1 MEVKER
7 VWLAKYP
14 SKVPPNLTYPEI
26 PLDQLLHDTAIK
38 YSNAT
43 ATIFYGAKMTYRE
56 IDEAVTAFAGA
67 LARLGIGLG
76 ERVGVLLPNS
86 PPFVIA
92 YYGII
97 RRGSVVVQMNPLLSV
112 HELRN
117 ELEDSGAIALV
128 TTDPLLDK
136 AVEASRETGVKHII
150 ITSLAAYVPLL
161 IRPVVRAR
169 TRPKGEIKFPEGVQ
183 VHSFESLLRE
193 GRKPPREDFDPK
205 KHAAV
210 FQYTGGTTGL
220 PKAAML
226 SHFNLVANTLQTAAW
241 TYELNVGKEVFL
253 CVLPFFHSYGMTVG
267 MNLAIVKASAM
278 LLLPK
283 FDPAETAR
291 AIQQHKATLFPGV
304 ASMYAAV
311 AHHAE
316 RSRVDISS
324 VKVCVSG
331 GGPLPREVHDRFV
344 RATGAKLV
352 EGYGLTEASPVTHCN
367 PIWEGENRIGSIGLP
382 FPDTHCKIVDL
393 ETGTRELQPGEV
405 GELVIKGPQVMLG
418 YWNRPEETNQTLRDG
433 WLYTGDIASMD
444 EDGYFRI
451 VDRKKELVIVGGFN
465 VYPREVEEVLY
476 QHPKVFEAA
485 VVGVKHPLR
494 GETVKAFVVLKEGE
508 HATEAELIA
517 YCRGKLASYK
527 VPREIEF
534 VKELPKSP
542 AGKVLKWVLKQR
554 VEEKGGRG

>member
-14 SKVPPNLTYPEI
+14 SRVPPTLTYPEV
-26 PLDQLLHDTAIK
+26 PLDQLLRETAAK
-38 YSNAT
+38 YPSAT

-56 IDEAVTAFAGA
+56 IDEGASAFAGA
-67 LARLGIGLG
+67 LVKLGI
-76 ERVGVLLPNS
+76 EQNDRVGILLPNS
-86 PPFVIA
+86 PPFVMA
-92 YYGII
+92 YYGIV
-97 RRGSVVVQMNPLLSV
+97 RRGSIVVQMNPMLSV

-117 ELEDSGAIALV
+117 ELKDSGAVALV

-136 AVEASRETGVKHII
+136 AAEACQETDVRHLIVA
-150 ITSLAAYVPLL
+150 SPASYVPLL
-161 IRPVVRAR
+161 IRPVIKAKAK
-169 TRPKGEIKFPEGVQ
+169 PKGEVRFPPNVQ

-193 GRKPPREDFDPK
+193 GRKPPKVDFDPK
-205 KHAAV
+205 EQVAV

-226 SHFNLVANTLQTAAW
+226 THFNLVANALQTAAW
-241 TYELNVGKEVFL
+241 TYGLETGKEVFL

-283 FDPAETAR
+283 FDPVETAK
-291 AIQQHKATLFPGV
+291 AIQQYKATLFPGV
-304 ASMYAAV
+304 AAMYAAV
-311 AHHAE
+311 AYHAE
-316 RSRVDISS
+316 KGKVDISS

-344 RATGAKLV
+344 KATGAKLV

-382 FPDTHCKIVDL
+382 FPDTDCKIVDL
-393 ETGTRELQPGEV
+393 ETGTRELPPGEV
-405 GELVIKGPQVMLG
+405 GELVIKGPQVMKG
-418 YWNRPEETNQTLRDG
+418 YWNRPEETAQTLRDG

-476 QHPKVFEAA
+476 QHPKVLEAA

-494 GETVKAFVVLKEGE
+494 GEMVKAFVVLKEGE
-508 HATEAELIA
+508 HATETELISF
-517 YCRGKLASYK
+517 CRERLASYK
-527 VPREIEF
+527 VPREITF
-534 VKELPKSP
+534 VKELPKTP
-542 AGKVLKWVLKQR
+542 AGKVLKWVLKQQA
-554 VEEKGGRG
+554 EQSQ

>member
-14 SKVPPNLTYPEI
+14 SKVPPTLTYPEV
-26 PLDQLLHDTAIK
+26 PLDQLLRDTASK
-38 YSNAT
+38 YPSAT

-56 IDEAVTAFAGA
+56 IDEAATAFAGA
-67 LARLGIGLG
+67 LARLGIELG
-76 ERVGVLLPNS
+76 DRVGVLLPNS

-97 RRGSVVVQMNPLLSV
+97 RRGGIVVQMNPLLSV

-117 ELEDSGAIALV
+117 ELNDSGAVALV

-136 AVEASRETGVKHII
+136 AAEACQGTGVRHIVVA
-150 ITSLAAYVPLL
+150 SPAAYVPLL
-161 IRPVVRAR
+161 MRPIVKAKA
-169 TRPKGEIKFPEGVQ
+169 RPKGEVRFPEGVQ

-193 GRKPPREDFDPK
+193 GHKPHRVDFDPK
-205 KHAAV
+205 DHVAV

-226 SHFNLVANTLQTAAW
+226 THFNLVANALQTAAW
-241 TYELNVGKEVFL
+241 TYGLEVGKEVFL

-283 FDPAETAR
+283 FDPVETTK
-291 AIQQHKATLFPGV
+291 AIQQYKATLFPGV

-311 AHHAE
+311 AYHAE
-316 RSRVDISS
+316 KSKIDISS

-352 EGYGLTEASPVTHCN
+352 EGYGLSEASPVTHCN

-382 FPDTHCKIVDL
+382 FPDTDCKIVDL
-393 ETGTRELQPGEV
+393 ETGTRELPPGET
-405 GELVIKGPQVMLG
+405 GELIIKGPQVMKG
-418 YWNRPEETNQTLRDG
+418 YWNRPEETAQTLRDG

-476 QHPKVFEAA
+476 QHPKVLEAA

-494 GETVKAFVVLKEGE
+494 GEAVKAFVVLKEGE

-517 YCRGKLASYK
+517 FCREKLASYK

-542 AGKVLKWVLKQR
+542 AGKILKWVLKQQA
-554 VEEKGGRG
+554 EKSQ

>member
-7 VWLAKYP
+7 VWLVKYP
-14 SKVPPNLTYPEI
+14 SKVPPTLTYPEI
-26 PLDQLLHDTAIK
+26 PLDQLLRETAAK
-38 YSNAT
+38 YPSMT

-56 IDEAVTAFAGA
+56 IDEGASAFAGA
-67 LARLGIGLG
+67 LARLGIEQGD
-76 ERVGVLLPNS
+76 RVGVLLPNS
-86 PPFVIA
+86 PPFVMT
-92 YYGII
+92 YHGIV
-97 RRGSVVVQMNPLLSV
+97 RRGCIVVQMNPLLSP

-117 ELEDSGAIALV
+117 ELRDSGAVALV

-136 AVEASRETGVKHII
+136 AAEACFETPVRHVII
-150 ITSLAAYVPLL
+150 AAPASYVPLL
-161 IRPVVRAR
+161 LRPMVKAK
-169 TRPKGEIKFPEGVQ
+169 TRPKGEVRFPEGVK
-183 VHSFESLLRE
+183 VHSFEALLRE
-193 GRKPPREDFDPK
+193 GHNPPKVEFDPK
-205 KHAAV
+205 EQVAV

-226 SHFNLVANTLQTAAW
+226 THFNLVANTLQTDAW
-241 TYELNVGKEVFL
+241 TYGLEKGNEVFL

-267 MNLAIVKASAM
+267 MNLAIVKASTM

-283 FDPAETAR
+283 FDPVETAK
-291 AIQQHKATLFPGV
+291 AIRQYKASLFPGV

-311 AHHAE
+311 AYHAE
-316 RSRVDISS
+316 KGKVDISS

-344 RATGAKLV
+344 KATGAKLV
-352 EGYGLTEASPVTHCN
+352 EGYGLSEASPVTHCN

-382 FPDTHCKIVDL
+382 FPDTDCKIVDL
-393 ETGTRELQPGEV
+393 ETGTKELPPGEV
-405 GELVIKGPQVMLG
+405 GELVIKGPQVMKG
-418 YWNRPEETNQTLRDG
+418 YWNKPEETAQTLREG

-476 QHPKVFEAA
+476 QHPKILEAA

-494 GETVKAFVVLKEGE
+494 GEMVKAFVVLKEGE
-508 HATEAELIA
+508 HATETELISF
-517 YCRGKLASYK
+517 CRERLAGYK
-527 VPREIEF
+527 VPREITF
-534 VKELPKSP
+534 VKELPKTP
-542 AGKVLKWVLKQR
+542 AGKVLKWVLKQQA
-554 VEEKGGRG
+554 EQPQ